1 MLNKKHKGIK
11 KGSTGLGFEN
21 FSNRITSLVN
31 FDTFKKPPLDTKK
44 VSRLTVVNGEMIRT
58 MLPKNKFLQQND
70 KKFYFPNGIVS
81 LPFHHPSLFEIVE
94 LKRKKGQKI
103 EKYFWEEK
111 EHLLRLENA
120 ALKNHA
126 RL

>member
-11 KGSTGLGFEN
+11 KRSTGLGFEN

-70 KKFYFPNGIVS
+70 KKILLSEWDCIFAFSP
-81 LPFHHPSLFEIVE
+81 PFSF
-94 LKRKKGQKI
+94 
-103 EKYFWEEK
+103 
-111 EHLLRLENA
+111 
-120 ALKNHA
+120 
-126 RL
+126 